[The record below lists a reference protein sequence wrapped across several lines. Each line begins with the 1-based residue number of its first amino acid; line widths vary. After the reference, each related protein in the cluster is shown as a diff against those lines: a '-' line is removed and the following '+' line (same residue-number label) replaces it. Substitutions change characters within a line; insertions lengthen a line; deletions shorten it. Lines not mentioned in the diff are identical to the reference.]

1 MARRSNLEGATT
13 VSRARFAFLYTL
25 AWVPL
30 ATLYAVVLG
39 TRRDI
44 DPLSAVFGATW
55 AVGTAAIL
63 GVPAWWASTRI
74 RYERSH
80 RIRFLLVHAVLCV
93 VYSGLMTAEVALSI
107 KYRAP
112 AGDYEQFMQQAL
124 GWQLLYGMALYG
136 LVVGIS
142 YAVQAARRLR
152 EEERRAARAEAL
164 RVDAELR
171 ALRAQLNPHF
181 LFNTLHSITALVR
194 IDPASGERALE
205 QFATLLRYVLDV
217 NRERSEEVPL
227 EEEMGFVR
235 TYLALERLRLAER
248 LQVREEIDPEALE
261 CLVLAFSLQPLVE
274 NAIRHG
280 IAPRAGAGTLR
291 VAANLIDDHLVL
303 EVADDGGGADGA
315 RMAEGA
321 GVGLSAVR
329 QRLET
334 RWGASAR
341 MEIVTAPRNG
351 FLVRI
356 TVPAVTTPV
365 LRASTGEMRLPNASA
380 PVSPVA
386 R

>member
-1 MARRSNLEGATT
+1 
-13 VSRARFAFLYTL
+13 VSRTRFAFLYIL
-25 AWVPL
+25 AWMPL
-30 ATLYAVVLG
+30 AALYGIVLA
-39 TRRDI
+39 TRPGV
-44 DPLSAVFGATW
+44 DPLSAFFGSVW

-74 RYERSH
+74 RYERSTGV
-80 RIRFLLVHAVLCV
+80 RFFLLHTVLCV
-93 VYSGLMTAEVALSI
+93 MYAALMTGEIVYSI
-107 KYRAP
+107 KTRAP
-112 AGDYEQFMQQAL
+112 AADYQQFMQQAL

-142 YAVQAARRLR
+142 YAVQGARRLR
-152 EEERRAARAEAL
+152 DEERRAARAEAL

-194 IDPASGERALE
+194 IDAASGERALE
-205 QFATLLRYVLDV
+205 QLAALLRYVLDV

-235 TYLALERLRLAER
+235 TYLALERLRLGDR
-248 LQVREEIDPEALE
+248 LHVREEIDPDALE

-274 NAIRHG
+274 NAIKHG
-280 IAPRAGAGTLR
+280 IAPRAGVGMLR
-291 VAANLIDDHLVL
+291 VSANLVDDHLVL

-315 RMAEGA
+315 RMTEAA

-334 RWGASAR
+334 RWGGSAR
-341 MEIVTAPRNG
+341 MDIVTAPHNG

-356 TVPAVTTPV
+356 TLPAVTTPV
-365 LRASTGEMRLPNASA
+365 LRTGTGEMRLPNASR
-380 PVSPVA
+380 PVTPMA

>member
-1 MARRSNLEGATT
+1 M
-13 VSRARFAFLYTL
+13 SRARFAFLYVL
-25 AWVPL
+25 AWTPL
-30 ATLYAVVLG
+30 AALYGIVLA
-39 TRRDI
+39 TRPGVR
-44 DPLSAVFGATW
+44 PLSAFFGAVF
-55 AVGTAAIL
+55 AVGTAATL

-74 RYERSH
+74 RYERGS
-80 RIRFLLVHAVLCV
+80 RIRFFLLHAVLCV
-93 VYSGLMTAEVALSI
+93 VYASLMTAEIAYSI
-107 KYRAP
+107 KTRAP
-112 AGDYEQFMQQAL
+112 AADYQQFMQQAL
-124 GWQLLYGMALYG
+124 GWQMLYGMALYG

-152 EEERRAARAEAL
+152 DEERRAARAEAL

-194 IDPASGERALE
+194 IEPESGERALE
-205 QFATLLRYVLDV
+205 QFAALLRYVLDV

-227 EEEMGFVR
+227 EEELGFVR
-235 TYLALERLRLAER
+235 TYLALERLRLGDR
-248 LQVREEIDPEALE
+248 LQVREEIDPDALE

-274 NAIRHG
+274 NAIKHG
-280 IAPRAGAGTLR
+280 IAPRAGDGTLR
-291 VAANLIDDHLVL
+291 VAANLVDDHLVL

-315 RMAEGA
+315 RVAEAA

-365 LRASTGEMRLPNASA
+365 LRASTGEIRLPNA
-380 PVSPVA
+380 VA

>member
-1 MARRSNLEGATT
+1 M
-13 VSRARFAFLYTL
+13 SRARFAFLYIL
-25 AWVPL
+25 AWTPL
-30 ATLYAVVLG
+30 AALYGIVLA
-39 TRRDI
+39 TRPGV
-44 DPLSAVFGATW
+44 DPLSAFFGAVF

-63 GVPAWWASTRI
+63 GVPAWWASNRI
-74 RYERSH
+74 RYERST
-80 RIRFLLVHAVLCV
+80 RIRFFLMHAVLCAA
-93 VYSGLMTAEVALSI
+93 YAGLMTGEIVYSI
-107 KYRAP
+107 KTRAP
-112 AGDYEQFMQQAL
+112 AADYQQFMEQAL

-142 YAVQAARRLR
+142 YAVQGARRLR
-152 EEERRAARAEAL
+152 DEERRAARAEAL

-194 IDPASGERALE
+194 IDAASGERALE
-205 QFATLLRYVLDV
+205 QFAALLRYVLDV

-248 LQVREEIDPEALE
+248 LAVIEDIDPDALE

-274 NAIRHG
+274 NAIKHG

-291 VAANLIDDHLVL
+291 VSANLVDDHLVL

-315 RMAEGA
+315 RLTDGA

-334 RWGASAR
+334 RWGTSAR

-351 FLVRI
+351 FSVRI

-365 LRASTGEMRLPNASA
+365 LRASTGELRLPNAASPLA
-380 PVSPVA
+380 PVA

>member
-1 MARRSNLEGATT
+1 M
-13 VSRARFAFLYTL
+13 SRARFAFLYTL

-30 ATLYAVVLG
+30 AMLYAIVLG

-44 DPLSAVFGATW
+44 DPLSAIFGATW

-63 GVPAWWASTRI
+63 GVPAWWASMRF
-74 RYERSH
+74 RYERRH
-80 RIRFLLVHAVLCV
+80 RIRFFFVHAVLCV
-93 VYSGLMTAEVALSI
+93 VYAGLMTVEVALSI

-152 EEERRAARAEAL
+152 DEERRTARAEAL

-205 QFATLLRYVLDV
+205 QFAALLRYVLDV

-248 LQVREEIDPEALE
+248 LQVIEEIDPDALE

-274 NAIRHG
+274 NAIKHG

-291 VAANLIDDHLVL
+291 VAANLADDHLVL

-315 RMAEGA
+315 RVAEAA

-334 RWGASAR
+334 RWGARAR

-365 LRASTGEMRLPNASA
+365 LRASTGEMRLPNASGL
-380 PVSPVA
+380 VSPVA

>member
-1 MARRSNLEGATT
+1 M
-13 VSRARFAFLYTL
+13 SRARFAFLYTL

-30 ATLYAVVLG
+30 ALLYAVVLG

-44 DPLSAVFGATW
+44 DPLSAIFGATW

-63 GVPAWWASTRI
+63 GVPAWWASKRI
-74 RYERSH
+74 RYERAH
-80 RIRFLLVHAVLCV
+80 RIRFFFVHAVLCV
-93 VYSGLMTAEVALSI
+93 VYAGLMTAEVALSI

-142 YAVQAARRLR
+142 YAVQAAQRLR
-152 EEERRAARAEAL
+152 DEERRTVRAEAL

-194 IDPASGERALE
+194 IDAASGERALE
-205 QFATLLRYVLDV
+205 QFAALLRYVLDV

-248 LQVREEIDPEALE
+248 LQVIEEIDADALE

-274 NAIRHG
+274 NAIKHG

-291 VAANLIDDHLVL
+291 VSANLVDDHLVL
-303 EVADDGGGADGA
+303 EVADDGGGADSVRVGEA
-315 RMAEGA
+315 A

-334 RWGASAR
+334 RWGTDAR

-351 FLVRI
+351 FLVRLR
-356 TVPAVTTPV
+356 VPAVTTPV
-365 LRASTGEMRLPNASA
+365 SRARTGELRLPNAAPAASA
-380 PVSPVA
+380 